1 MKRRGKCRTAIALT
15 ALTLASAV
23 TITGCS
29 GPGQT
34 QTETESPAQIT
45 AGPAGHQQENQK
57 QPDSGQ
63 ISEGPADYT
72 DNFYDAVNHTTL
84 ESWEIPDEQAD
95 MSWFRKA
102 REDNYIKVNDLISQ
116 ASSTAGQAGQETGSD
131 LYNIRALNL
140 TGLDRETRDREG
152 YGRTAGAFRK
162 EVDAAGSVAE
172 LLNACLRFQR
182 DTGLSSLMGWY
193 YGGDSGDS
201 AVKVLC
207 LAQPDSGLRREVWFS
222 EDASNQKRVEEYK
235 KYLAKL
241 HEINGL
247 SPDEAKETVARVTDM
262 MKELAS
268 SALKIEEVYDAEKTY
283 NVYTAAQAADLYSG
297 ALPFSL
303 LDSIFGIQEDEK
315 TVVSQ
320 PDACIKL
327 GSYLRE
333 ENLPLLK
340 EYVKTCLYSDLSMIT
355 DTASLAA
362 AQEYQT
368 AAGGIKKKKGFE
380 RTVSE
385 TVLEKLGFQ
394 CGRVFCDAY
403 FNEEAKQDAASIIRQ
418 IIDVYDNRLAHMD
431 WMTESTRQEA
441 RKKLRAITVKVGY
454 PDEWPQ
460 DKYSLALKTPDE
472 GGVYIDNIMDILK
485 ASQDYAFKTR
495 HDPVDREEWGMTP
508 QTVNAYYN
516 PGNNEIVFPAGIL
529 QAPFYDP
536 EAAPV
541 TNLGGIGAVI
551 GHEITHAFDTSGSQY
566 DEKGNL
572 RDWWTAQDKQRFRE
586 LAQKVIDYYDTMEV
600 NGIKVNGSLSVT
612 ENIADLGGVSC
623 ITEIAREKGYDL
635 KELYHAYGV
644 IWATKYRDEYLSY
657 IMTNDTHSPGI
668 TRVNAV
674 LSATD
679 GFYAAFGVK
688 EGDGMYRR
696 PEDRPHI
703 W

>member
-1 MKRRGKCRTAIALT
+1 MKRRGKCRTAIALP

-385 TVLEKLGFQ
+385 TVQEKLGFQ

>member
-116 ASSTAGQAGQETGSD
+116 ASSTAGQARQETGSD

-303 LDSIFGIQEDEK
+303 LDSIFGIQENEK

-368 AAGGIKKKKGFE
+368 AAGGIKKKKEFE

-385 TVLEKLGFQ
+385 TVQEKLGFQ
-394 CGRVFCDAY
+394 CGRAFCDAY

-454 PDEWPQ
+454 PNEWPQ

-516 PGNNEIVFPAGIL
+516 PRNNEIVFPAGIL

-635 KELYHAYGV
+635 KELYRAYGV